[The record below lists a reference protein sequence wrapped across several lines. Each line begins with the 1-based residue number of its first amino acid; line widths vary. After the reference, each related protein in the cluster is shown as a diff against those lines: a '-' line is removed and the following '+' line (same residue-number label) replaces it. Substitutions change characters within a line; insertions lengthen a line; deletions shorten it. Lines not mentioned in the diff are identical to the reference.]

1 MFRRMLGPLPY
12 CFLSLMVACSP
23 AKPEESSGGGKDA
36 GQGGTDSWLD
46 EEGPCEELEDL
57 RTQANP
63 NSAVGDRCAMARL
76 PRELRWIFHPDTWE
90 FVPDSS
96 DVQGEDAYLY
106 GSRPAKVRMPK
117 LAWKSC
123 GNGCEKADLW
133 TGIGRPIVGLG
144 SVIVL
149 PSFIPY
155 STQKKGFLLHKSVG
169 GGTWEISVGWSPEGW
184 KWSLP
189 ALEDSGLGL
198 CPTEW
203 LPNGQT
209 FFFCRP
215 EPLLAMLEPGSSEI
229 ERLDSSAVGESA
241 NDGEWVVWTEP
252 MQGKQQRIR
261 GWTADGRGVRTV
273 VPAFDG
279 RSFLVAIGG
288 DSISGFVGGGVDAG
302 RTPHYFWTF
311 SRAERG
317 RPRMGPVLWPGVM
330 VGTAM
335 ATWNE
340 WIAVGGGL
348 VKDEDPVTSANAH
361 TRVALS
367 RSADWETRWIGEAEG
382 FEAIYDL
389 TLTSTHLYV
398 VPTEKFEGWG
408 RTREVYRYDL
418 SQFESLGKEGPVD

>member
-106 GSRPAKVRMPK
+106 GSRPGKVRMPK

-169 GGTWEISVGWSPEGW
+169 AARGRSRWDGAPRVGNGLSQLSRTRASVYVP
-184 KWSLP
+184 P
-189 ALEDSGLGL
+189 SG
-198 CPTEW
+198 
-203 LPNGQT
+203 
-209 FFFCRP
+209 CRMGRP
-215 EPLLAMLEPGSSEI
+215 SF
-229 ERLDSSAVGESA
+229 SAV
-241 NDGEWVVWTEP
+241 
-252 MQGKQQRIR
+252 
-261 GWTADGRGVRTV
+261 
-273 VPAFDG
+273 
-279 RSFLVAIGG
+279 
-288 DSISGFVGGGVDAG
+288 
-302 RTPHYFWTF
+302 
-311 SRAERG
+311 
-317 RPRMGPVLWPGVM
+317 
-330 VGTAM
+330 
-335 ATWNE
+335 
-340 WIAVGGGL
+340 
-348 VKDEDPVTSANAH
+348 
-361 TRVALS
+361 LS
-367 RSADWETRWIGEAEG
+367 RSWRCSSRAPVKSSAWTRPLWGRAPTTANGSSGRNPCKANSSG
-382 FEAIYDL
+382 FEAGLRTAEAFAPSCPRSMDEAFWSPSAG
-389 TLTSTHLYV
+389 TASPASWVEASTRAGRPTTSGPSPVRRGAAL
-398 VPTEKFEGWG
+398 GWG
-408 RTREVYRYDL
+408 RCSGRA
-418 SQFESLGKEGPVD
+418 